1 MRVVVDRTGHM
12 YITVGRRDLRLPYL
26 PARLE
31 PEHPECRRDDHPL
44 LLVVGWWDA
53 LERLKPLEGLLA
65 ALGLVRNHSPHRP
78 PEDLGGRTEVEGSPE
93 RLYVAPKSQE
103 LEVLQL
109 IPVEVAAH
117 VDAFAAHHDHFVAV
131 QNKLGDDGA

>member
-1 MRVVVDRTGHM
+1 MLGDQRSLTCFTM
-12 YITVGRRDLRLPYL
+12 ERRDLRLSHL

-31 PEHPECRRDDHPL
+31 PEHPEGRRYDHPL
-44 LLVVGWWDA
+44 LLVVGGRDA

-78 PEDLGGRTEVEGSPE
+78 PEDLGGRTEVKRSPE
-93 RLYVAPKSQE
+93 RFYVAPKSQE

-117 VDAFAAHHDHFVAV
+117 VDAFAAHNDHFVAV
-131 QNKLGDDGA
+131 QNKLGDNGA